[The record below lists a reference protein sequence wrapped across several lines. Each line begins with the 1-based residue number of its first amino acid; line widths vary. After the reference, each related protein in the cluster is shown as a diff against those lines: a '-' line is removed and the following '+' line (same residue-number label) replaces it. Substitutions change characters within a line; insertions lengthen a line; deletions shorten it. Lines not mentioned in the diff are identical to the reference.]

1 MIPEERGVTPPAD
14 VIFESQSRLSPIDG
28 REAPFTLDLR
38 PYFSEEALHRYR
50 ARVEID
56 AS

>member
-50 ARVEID
+50 ARVEIH